1 MTPPPGGTASSSS
14 LTEYA
19 SKNATNRP
27 SRHALRCGKPVINMP
42 ALSRTFVPSRR
53 LTSTSV
59 HRRTP
64 MSGLG
69 LACADWR
76 CSPRC
81 HRHDGGRLQ
90 QRRDATQPPQP
101 WCSTRVDRRPATA
114 AADSGCRWVVAQT
127 AKPDAGTV
135 NPSTNNMIGAGL
147 PVLYARPLVAL
158 GLACGPD
165 REHGR
170 PGRRLDHHHQRSR
183 RRRMDTTPTPGH
195 RPSPSQPLPPPR
207 TTPSP
212 TRRRRPSDEHH
223 PTESDPDPPQSDAA

>member
-1 MTPPPGGTASSSS
+1 
-14 LTEYA
+14 
-19 SKNATNRP
+19 
-27 SRHALRCGKPVINMP
+27 MP

-170 PGRRLDHHHQRSR
+170 PGRRLDHHHQRPR
-183 RRRMDTTPTPGH
+183 RRRMDTTPTRWTPAKPESTTTADPERLL
-195 RPSPSQPLPPPR
+195 RPPDDEDPA
-207 TTPSP
+207 
-212 TRRRRPSDEHH
+212 DEHH